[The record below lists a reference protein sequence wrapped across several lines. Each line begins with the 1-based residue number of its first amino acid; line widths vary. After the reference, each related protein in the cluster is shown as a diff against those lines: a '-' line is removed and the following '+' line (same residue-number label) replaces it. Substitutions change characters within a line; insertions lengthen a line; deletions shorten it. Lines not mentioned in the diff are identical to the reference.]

1 MSNLKLAFLFP
12 GQGSQKVGMLSELAA
27 AYPIIEQTFS
37 EASEVLGYDLWA
49 LSQQGPQEEL
59 NLTEKTQPLLL
70 TSSVALW
77 RVWQQLEGA
86 KPEVLGGHS
95 LGEFSALVCAGVLEF
110 KDAVNLVRLRGQ
122 FMQTAVPVGEGAMA
136 AIIGLSDEAIEQ
148 ACQQASATGVVQAV
162 NYNSP
167 GQVVIAGHVAAVEA
181 AIVLCKEAGAKRAL
195 PLPVSAP
202 FHTELMKPAGEK
214 LAVEIDKITFSQPQI
229 DVVHNVNAKTESNP
243 EKIKAL
249 MVEQIYSAVQ
259 WTSCVE
265 TMLEMGVEVTVECG
279 PGKVLAGLSGRI
291 NRALKGKAFATED
304 QANLDKALATF
315 Q

>member
-1 MSNLKLAFLFP
+1 MKLAFLFP

-27 AYPIIEQTFS
+27 TYPVIEQTFV
-37 EASEVLGYDLWA
+37 EASEVLGYDLWTLA
-49 LSQQGPQEEL
+49 QQGPQEAL

-77 RVWQQLEGA
+77 RVWQQLGG
-86 KPEVLGGHS
+86 KMPEVLGGHS
-95 LGEFSALVCAGVLEF
+95 LGEFSALVCAGVIGF

-136 AIIGLSDEAIEQ
+136 AIIGLSDEAIEL
-148 ACQQASATGVVQAV
+148 ACQQASAAGVVQAV

-167 GQVVIAGHVAAVEA
+167 GQVVIAGHVAPVEA
-181 AIVLCKEAGAKRAL
+181 AIKLCKDAGAKRAL

-214 LAVEIDKITFSQPQI
+214 LAIEINKIAFSAPQI
-229 DVVHNVNAKTESNP
+229 PVVHNVNAKTESDP

-249 MVEQIYSAVQ
+249 MIEQIYSAVQ

-265 TMLEMGVEVTVECG
+265 TMLDMAVEATVECG

-291 NRALKGKAFATED
+291 NKTLKGKAFATED
-304 QANLDKALATF
+304 QANLAKALAAF